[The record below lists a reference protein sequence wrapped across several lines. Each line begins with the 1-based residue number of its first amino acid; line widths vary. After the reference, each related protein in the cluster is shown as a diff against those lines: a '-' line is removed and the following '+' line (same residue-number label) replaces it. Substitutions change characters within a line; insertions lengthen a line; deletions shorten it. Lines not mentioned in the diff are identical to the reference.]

1 MASKKQNIIKRDVGI
16 PANSRNAQLMRD
28 FVSAHSPLY
37 STEALMEKMIKEL
50 SISDGKEFSEECI
63 LDFKKATVALGL
75 STHVPVA
82 ETVRKEYRLFLV
94 EMVRDIERE
103 YDCKTPSEKALA
115 ETIASAYV
123 RTLQASQELL
133 SARNQIESLFGL
145 GQKTQYCSMLSKE
158 LDRANRQFT
167 SALLTLKQLKSPS
180 LEISVK
186 AKTAFIG
193 QNQQFN
199 ASVEEN
205 NKNGN
210 NDRQ

>member
-1 MASKKQNIIKRDVGI
+1 MTRKNTQVIKRNAGTL
-16 PANSRNAQLMRD
+16 ASHRNTQLMKD

-37 STEALMEKMIKEL
+37 STEALMETMIKEL

-123 RTLQASQELL
+123 RTLQASQEL
-133 SARNQIESLFGL
+133 
-145 GQKTQYCSMLSKE
+145 
-158 LDRANRQFT
+158 
-167 SALLTLKQLKSPS
+167 
-180 LEISVK
+180 
-186 AKTAFIG
+186 
-193 QNQQFN
+193 
-199 ASVEEN
+199 
-205 NKNGN
+205 
-210 NDRQ
+210 